1 MAESTAGGR
10 ECGPAFYDAR
20 LMAVTASSALPPR
33 SAIATEA
40 VAGVTTFF
48 TMAYI
53 LVVNPTI
60 LSTQGTGMPF
70 SGVLTATVL
79 LCVSMTMLMG
89 LYARLPY
96 GVAPGM
102 GLNAFFTYTIILQ
115 GGVPWPVALGIVF
128 WAGVLFLVVSATPLR
143 ESVAMAIPEHLRAAS
158 AAGIGLL
165 LTFIGL
171 QNGGFVAANP
181 ATMVGVGPLDH
192 RAVLTMVGVGVIV
205 VLSRRENPLAFLASI
220 ATVSAAGWALGD
232 VRVPER
238 WLSAPDFT
246 SVLFKLDVVGAL
258 QLSLVPSI
266 VAIAMTDLFDSI
278 SSFIGVSQAAG
289 LVDEKGQPLRLRQGL
304 IVDSFA
310 TLGAGLLGTSSGTA
324 YVESIAGIRMGGRTG
339 LTAVVAALCFLPCL
353 FIAPLAGAVPPYATS
368 AVLLVVGVSM
378 FRTVTRVG
386 WDRLEEALP
395 AYVAVVLIPLT
406 FSITQG
412 LLWGFVLHAAL
423 HALVGRARDVRP
435 MLWGLAVL
443 AAVLLVLEHTRH

>member
-1 MAESTAGGR
+1 MMADPVP
-10 ECGPAFYDAR
+10 PAS
-20 LMAVTASSALPPR
+20 LVPR
-33 SAIATEA
+33 PSWTTEA
-40 VAGVTTFF
+40 VAGITTFF

-53 LVVNPTI
+53 LVVNPSI

-70 SGVLTATVL
+70 SGVLTATAL
-79 LCVSMTMLMG
+79 LCVSMTLLMG

-128 WAGVLFLVVSATPLR
+128 WAGVIFLVVSATPLR
-143 ESVAMAIPEHLRAAS
+143 ESVAMAIPTHLRAAS

-192 RAVLTMVGVGVIV
+192 RAVLTMVGVGVIA
-205 VLSRRENPLAFLASI
+205 VLSRRQNPLAFLTSI
-220 ATVSAAGWALGD
+220 AVVSVAGWALGD
-232 VRVPER
+232 VRTPER
-238 WLSAPDFT
+238 WFSAPDFS
-246 SVLFKLDVVGAL
+246 SVLFKLDVWGAL

-266 VAIAMTDLFDSI
+266 VAITMTDLFDSI
-278 SSFIGVSQAAG
+278 SSFIGVSQATG

-339 LTAVVAALCFLPCL
+339 LTAVFTALCFVPCL

-368 AVLLVVGVSM
+368 AVLMVVGVSM
-378 FRTVTRVG
+378 FQAVTRVS
-386 WDRLEEALP
+386 WERLEEALP
-395 AYVAVVLIPLT
+395 AFVAVVLIPLT

-412 LLWGFVLHAAL
+412 ILWGFVLHAVL
-423 HALVGRARDVRP
+423 HALVGRAREVSP
-435 MLWGLAVL
+435 VLWGLAVV
-443 AAVLLVLEHTRH
+443 AGVLLVLEHARH